1 MDQVQH
7 RRGLLSRGFDVIRQ
21 MFSIT
26 TDFSLLILSIILELN
41 KEVVTKKK
49 RRKSEPVECRQQ
61 ILEMILM
68 VHCCGTLGF
77 SIVDLEQANYSHLLP
92 LESVSSLFWTGESD
106 LELIQ
111 KWTALLPSGG

>member
-61 ILEMILM
+61 IDRVRGEIRERKGLDVGL
-68 VHCCGTLGF
+68 LG
-77 SIVDLEQANYSHLLP
+77 
-92 LESVSSLFWTGESD
+92 
-106 LELIQ
+106 
-111 KWTALLPSGG
+111 